1 MANFLSK
8 LFGTKSDRDLKE
20 VKPYLDATLKVYPE
34 IQKLSN
40 DQLRAKTIEFKER
53 IRKEVES
60 EENELA
66 TLRQRIEEEY
76 DMPIDEKEEI
86 YKRID
91 KLEKDSYDKTQKVLN
106 DILPEAFSVVKETA
120 RRFAEN
126 SEVVVTATDH
136 DRELAVKRDSVNI
149 VPGNDGQ
156 DKAVYQNQWMA
167 GGNMITWDMVH
178 YDVQLIGGVVLH
190 SGKIAE
196 MATGEGKT
204 LVATLPVYL
213 NALPGK
219 GVHVVTVNDYLAK
232 RDSEWMGMLFE
243 FHGLTVDCIDKHE
256 PHSDERKAA
265 YNADITYGTNNE
277 FGFDYLRDNM
287 SRNPEEL
294 VQRGHNYAI
303 VDEVDSV
310 LIDDARTPLII
321 SGPTGKDDEDQE
333 FDRFKPV
340 IEKLYNAQRVLVT
353 KILADARAGL
363 AENPD
368 PKPDQEAAKLL
379 LRCYRGL
386 PKNKALIKLLSET
399 GVKAIL
405 QRTENFY
412 MQEQNKYMHIID
424 DDLYFTIDEKQRS
437 VELTDKGMD
446 FLTGL
451 GEDRNF
457 YQLPDIGSMIAELEH
472 ENLSPEEKA
481 AKKEKIYSDFAIQSD
496 RVHTV
501 DQLLK
506 AYTLFEK
513 DIDYIVTEDRQVKIV
528 DEQTGRIME
537 GRRWSDGL
545 HQAVEAK
552 ENAKVEAATQTYAT
566 ITPV

>member
-34 IQKLSN
+34 IQKLTN

-149 VPGNDGQ
+149 VTGDDGQ

-265 YNADITYGTNNE
+265 YNPCSSTMPVPPSSSAAPPARTTKT
-277 FGFDYLRDNM
+277 R
-287 SRNPEEL
+287 SSTASNPSSKNSTTPSACWSP
-294 VQRGHNYAI
+294 RFSPMPGPASPKIPTPSPTKRPPSSSSAAI
-303 VDEVDSV
+303 V
-310 LIDDARTPLII
+310 ACPRT
-321 SGPTGKDDEDQE
+321 
-333 FDRFKPV
+333 KPSSSSS
-340 IEKLYNAQRVLVT
+340 
-353 KILADARAGL
+353 
-363 AENPD
+363 
-368 PKPDQEAAKLL
+368 PKPA
-379 LRCYRGL
+379 
-386 PKNKALIKLLSET
+386 
-399 GVKAIL
+399 
-405 QRTENFY
+405 
-412 MQEQNKYMHIID
+412 
-424 DDLYFTIDEKQRS
+424 
-437 VELTDKGMD
+437 
-446 FLTGL
+446 
-451 GEDRNF
+451 
-457 YQLPDIGSMIAELEH
+457 
-472 ENLSPEEKA
+472 
-481 AKKEKIYSDFAIQSD
+481 
-496 RVHTV
+496 
-501 DQLLK
+501 
-506 AYTLFEK
+506 
-513 DIDYIVTEDRQVKIV
+513 
-528 DEQTGRIME
+528 
-537 GRRWSDGL
+537 
-545 HQAVEAK
+545 
-552 ENAKVEAATQTYAT
+552 
-566 ITPV
+566 